1 MTKIMIV
8 TEQGMLIKF
17 NSTDSPTQL
26 RGGIGIRGMTVK
38 QGDKVVGI
46 ISFNEND
53 R

>member
-8 TEQGMLIKF
+8 TEQDMLIKF
-17 NSTDSPTQL
+17 NSTDSPIQL

-46 ISFNEND
+46 ISLNEND